1 MRQLYVGWQKRK
13 LDLYSLSFYNESNM
27 NHQDR
32 STRLRK
38 LGLIPTIQRVAV
50 LEFLENNLVHP
61 TADEI
66 YNGVKGSFPS
76 LSKATVY
83 NVLDV
88 LKQTGAIREL
98 GIARQAARYDIRT
111 SAHPHF
117 MCRVC
122 DRVYDIDLPHAVQE
136 GDIVDGH
143 QVESVQT
150 YIYGICAHCRAQAAK
165 SNPGLE
171 AQEEAARMS
180 GRKDA

>member
-1 MRQLYVGWQKRK
+1 
-13 LDLYSLSFYNESNM
+13 M

-38 LGLIPTIQRVAV
+38 IGLIPTIQRAAV

-83 NVLDV
+83 NVLDA
-88 LKQTGAIREL
+88 LKRAGAIREL
-98 GIARQAARYDIRT
+98 TIARKAARYDITT

-122 DRVYDIDLPHAVQE
+122 DRVYDIDLPRAIQE

-150 YIYGICAHCRAQAAK
+150 YVYGVCAHCRAQEMKNAAT
-165 SNPGLE
+165 LE
-171 AQEEAARMS
+171 GQGE
-180 GRKDA
+180 KDA

>member
-1 MRQLYVGWQKRK
+1 MRQLCVGWQERE
-13 LDLYSLSFYNESNM
+13 LDLYSFSFYNEFNM

-50 LEFLENNLVHP
+50 LEFLEGHLVHP
-61 TADEI
+61 TADKI
-66 YNGVKGSFPS
+66 YNGVKSSFPS

-83 NVLDV
+83 NVLDA
-88 LKQTGAIREL
+88 LKRAGAIREL
-98 GIARQAARYDIRT
+98 TIARQAARYDIRT

-117 MCRVC
+117 LCRVC
-122 DRVYDIDLPHAVQE
+122 GRVYDIDTPQTLYT
-136 GDIVDGH
+136 GDVVDGH

-150 YIYGICAHCRAQAAK
+150 YVYGVCAHCRAQAAK
-165 SNPGLE
+165 NSPGLE
-171 AQEEAARMS
+171 AQEEAARTS